1 MSSVVAAGGLGGVD
15 PATDA
20 AVDVDATPALVAVA
34 RASGV
39 RVYAVDVVESVAAET
54 SSYAPDAE
62 TFAAMSQVRNPD
74 VAGSKPA
81 VVAWSASRTG
91 VCYYAG
97 RATAGKVVV
106 FDADGRA
113 FTSGG
118 SRARLGARVSPSP
131 PANAAETSSSSAAT
145 RAPSGSKFHRRWC
158 PGSSR
163 NRRTDRPAR
172 VPKGNDGDARGV
184 QSATW
189 NEDGRVAYV
198 AAGSCV
204 YACQDPR
211 RNVR

>member
-1 MSSVVAAGGLGGVD
+1 
-15 PATDA
+15 
-20 AVDVDATPALVAVA
+20 
-34 RASGV
+34 
-39 RVYAVDVVESVAAET
+39 
-54 SSYAPDAE
+54 
-62 TFAAMSQVRNPD
+62 MSQVRNPD

-106 FDADGRA
+106 FDADASRVLRVVDLALVSAPACVAVAAGERGGDVVLVGGDEGA
-113 FTSGG
+113 EWIEIPSEVVSGFVKEPTDG
-118 SRARLGARVSPSP
+118 PTGA
-131 PANAAETSSSSAAT
+131 E
-145 RAPSGSKFHRRWC
+145 FRR
-158 PGSSR
+158 
-163 NRRTDRPAR
+163 
-172 VPKGNDGDARGV
+172 GNDGDARAV
-184 QSATW
+184 RSATW